1 VSKPVPSQR
10 YGPSLRA
17 TDPWLRGKP
26 SQGKQHQLLSEDE
39 KARLATL
46 ASIVRFKKNE
56 RIYREG
62 ESAGM
67 VFNIIS
73 GVVGIYKKR
82 SKTDRHIVAFLS
94 AEDIFGL
101 AEEGQYVNSAFALNS
116 VTAYCLP
123 VPALRRLLSSD
134 AGLDVHVIVKLCQEL
149 RQAQRQA
156 LIVVQKNATTRLAM
170 FLSLQEHLQSSRN
183 ELTTEIYLPMDRTAI
198 AEYIGL
204 SLATVSRAFRALA
217 DTALIS
223 HRNRRHI
230 KVVDRKAFEKLAK
243 FSVEETSD

>member
-1 VSKPVPSQR
+1 MSKQVSSQR

-56 RIYREG
+56 RIYSEG
-62 ESAGM
+62 DSADM

-73 GVVGIYKKR
+73 GVVALYKQR
-82 SKTDRHIVAFLS
+82 SNAVEHIVAFVT

-101 AEEGQYVNSAFALNS
+101 AEEGRYVNSATALTS

-134 AGLDVHVIVKLCQEL
+134 AGLDLHIIVKLCQEL

-156 LIVVQKNATTRLAM
+156 FIVAQKNATARLAM
-170 FLSLQEHLQSSRN
+170 FLSLQEHL
-183 ELTTEIYLPMDRTAI
+183 DR
-198 AEYIGL
+198 
-204 SLATVSRAFRALA
+204 
-217 DTALIS
+217 
-223 HRNRRHI
+223 
-230 KVVDRKAFEKLAK
+230 
-243 FSVEETSD
+243 VEMNSPQRFTCRWITRP

>member
-1 VSKPVPSQR
+1 MSIPASSQHS
-10 YGPSLRA
+10 GPSLRA
-17 TDPWLRGKP
+17 IDPWVRGKP
-26 SQGKQHQLLSEDE
+26 SKGTQHQLLSEDE

-62 ESAGM
+62 ESADM

-73 GVVGIYKKR
+73 GVVGLYKQR
-82 SKTDRHIVAFLS
+82 SETDRHIVAFVS

-101 AEEGQYVNSAFALNS
+101 AEEGQYVNSATALTS
-116 VTAYCLP
+116 VIAYCLP
-123 VPALRRLLSSD
+123 VPALRRLLLND
-134 AGLDVHVIVKLCQEL
+134 AGLDLHIIAKLCQEL

-156 LIVVQKNATTRLAM
+156 LIIAQKQATPRLAM

-183 ELTTEIYLPMDRTAI
+183 ELATEIYLPMNRSAI

-204 SLATVSRAFRALA
+204 SLAAVSRAFKVLV
-217 DTALIS
+217 DTGVIS
-223 HRNRRHI
+223 YRDRHHI
-230 KVVDRKAFEKLAK
+230 KVGDRRAFDKLAK
-243 FSVEETSD
+243 FPIEEIAE